1 MWNPVGIDNATGR
14 GTPFV
19 GLLTLL
25 EKALNS
31 RLFHLPP
38 FLRRVGDSIGN
49 RETGSR
55 SFRGKHL
62 RKGSADMNGLVPPK
76 GH

>member
-31 RLFHLPP
+31 RLFDLPP
-38 FLRRVGDSIGN
+38 FLRRVGDSVL
-49 RETGSR
+49 ETER
-55 SFRGKHL
+55 QVQ
-62 RKGSADMNGLVPPK
+62 GLSEESI
-76 GH
+76 